1 MQAEGFTFGFY
12 DEPKSE
18 QQQETQNTDPAP
30 VPIESVS
37 LGRMLKYIPSKLSYA
52 RVHGLPYKVVQR
64 ELWDVKIQL
73 MESDSLEST
82 PSELKLLDSAND
94 LVPKVYEGG
103 FKTWEC
109 SIDLC
114 HEIKKLN
121 ILDRNLTNILELGCG
136 TALPILSC
144 FQEIYQRRE
153 PSTLIFQ
160 DYNIDVLRYITL
172 PNLLLNWYF
181 NTQEHDSSQEHGT
194 INVSENLLQEFCDDF
209 ARNSITCEF
218 LSGPWGPEMQNII
231 QQSYGSHYFSLILA
245 SETIYSVP
253 SLEPFIYMLLENTR
267 NIALIAGKDLY
278 FGVGGSILEFY
289 NRLQK
294 AVSPEDSLKTVK
306 SSFTNVGRS
315 LVYWERL
322 SIADSSAEPS
332 SVKN

>member
-12 DEPKSE
+12 DEPKPQELQGE
-18 QQQETQNTDPAP
+18 QNKDPAP

-52 RVHGLPYKVVQR
+52 CVHGLPYKLVQR
-64 ELWDVKIQL
+64 ELWDVKMQL
-73 MESDSLEST
+73 MENDSLEST
-82 PSELKLLDSAND
+82 PIELKLLDSAND

-121 ILDRNLTNILELGCG
+121 ILGRNLTRVLELGCG
-136 TALPILSC
+136 SALPILTC
-144 FQEIYQRRE
+144 FQELYQRRE

-194 INVSENLLQEFCDDF
+194 INVSESLLQEFSDDF

-218 LSGPWGPEMQNII
+218 LSGPWGSEMQSII
-231 QQSYGSHYFSLILA
+231 QQSYGDQYFSLILA
-245 SETIYSVP
+245 SETIYSIS

-267 NIALIAGKDLY
+267 NISLIAGKDLY
-278 FGVGGSILEFY
+278 FGVGGSVLEFY
-289 NRLQK
+289 HRLQNV
-294 AVSPEDSLKTVK
+294 VSSADSLKTVK
-306 SSFTNVGRS
+306 SSVNNVGRS
-315 LVYWERL
+315 IVYWERA
-322 SIADSSAEPS
+322 SAAESSTEPS
-332 SVKN
+332 SSRN